1 MKQQFYVSDDN
12 DTDRC
17 KEAFRLRKPISV
29 SGVDFL
35 DRQVKEYTGVVIS
48 VQYSSGGPPSERWLI
63 TIETD
68 ERMAPER
75 TPEGK

>member
-35 DRQVKEYTGVVIS
+35 DRQVKEYTGVVVS
-48 VQYSSGGPPSERWLI
+48 VQYSSGGPPGERWLI
-63 TIETD
+63 TIDTD
-68 ERMAPER
+68 ERMVPR
-75 TPEGK
+75 TRPK